1 MNAPNAARRPGT
13 DLRMWDDIRLAIRL
27 FRDPRISS
35 ALKLAIPLF
44 LLVYLLS
51 PIDLVPDFLLGV
63 GQIDDVGI
71 LGFGMLVT
79 AMLIKR
85 LAPREIVAQH
95 LMAMGLSGDDRV
107 VDRRRAATEPTDPVI
122 DASFRVA
129 SAERR
134 SPGSGHS
141 RRPVR
146 GNDS

>member
-1 MNAPNAARRPGT
+1 
-13 DLRMWDDIRLAIRL
+13 MWDDIRLAIRL
-27 FRDPRISS
+27 FRDPRISP
-35 ALKLAIPLF
+35 ALKLAIPV
-44 LLVYLLS
+44 LLLAYLLS
-51 PIDLVPDFLLGV
+51 PIDLIPDFLLGV

-71 LGFGMLVT
+71 LGFGILVT

-95 LMAMGLSGDDRV
+95 LMAMGVIGEDRG
-107 VDRRRAATEPTDPVI
+107 VDQPRAADESSDTII

-134 SPGSGHS
+134 SPGSDHG

-146 GNDS
+146 GNGS